1 MLCIASVVVSKQL
14 IQMFNEELKI
24 FLSIYV
30 NFVTSLDPD
39 LLQSAANINILT
51 TDYVEASDIS
61 YLISHIYT
69 LLGCAFNAKC
79 PNESE

>member
-39 LLQSAANINILT
+39 LLQSAAHINILT
-51 TDYVEASDIS
+51 TDYVEAM
-61 YLISHIYT
+61 L
-69 LLGCAFNAKC
+69 K
-79 PNESE
+79 

>member
-51 TDYVEASDIS
+51 TDYVEAI
-61 YLISHIYT
+61 
-69 LLGCAFNAKC
+69 
-79 PNESE
+79 

>member
-1 MLCIASVVVSKQL
+1 MSTL
-14 IQMFNEELKI
+14 
-24 FLSIYV
+24 
-30 NFVTSLDPD
+30 SLDPD
-39 LLQSAANINILT
+39 LLQSAAHINILT